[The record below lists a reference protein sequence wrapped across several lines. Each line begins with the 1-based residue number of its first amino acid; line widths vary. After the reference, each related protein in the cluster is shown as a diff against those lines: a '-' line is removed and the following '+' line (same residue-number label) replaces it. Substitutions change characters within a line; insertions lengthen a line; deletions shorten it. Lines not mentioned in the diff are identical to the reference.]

1 MPQHKSCAK
10 RLKQAKAANERNR
23 YYRST
28 MRTEIKKLRKTEEKE
43 AAATQLVRVYSLL
56 DKLVKK
62 GIIHKNKASNQKSK
76 LSKFA
81 NSIA

>member
-10 RLKQAKAANERNR
+10 RLKQAKVANERNR
-23 YYRST
+23 YYRAT
-28 MRTEIKKLRKTEEKE
+28 MRTEIKKLRKTEDKE
-43 AAATQLVRVYSLL
+43 AAAKQLVRVYSLL

-62 GIIHKNKASNQKSK
+62 SIIHKNKAANQKSK
-76 LSKFA
+76 LSKLV